1 MSDADRKFVTLT
13 IVNLEAHAEMIVA
26 SLRNEGIDA
35 YAVGGLTGGFRA
47 EAPGAVKVVVAEEDH
62 ERAGEALERI
72 QQDAEDIDWSQVD
85 VGDLED

>member
-1 MSDADRKFVTLT
+1 MAEHNKTFVTLT

-26 SLRNEGIDA
+26 ALRDEGVDA

-47 EAPGAVKVVVAEEDH
+47 EAPGSVKVMVAEQDH

-72 QQDAEDIDWSQVD
+72 QREAADIDWSQVD
-85 VGDLED
+85 VGDPED